1 MVLDRRWLGLGVL
14 AMACGPAEV
23 GWSVAP
29 AGALGLQDAQG
40 CAWTLLSGG
49 WTVSPR
55 ALPTAARQDAV
66 VWPAFDVT
74 VPNGALDYGPSVS
87 TDGARYGRVWLGVSE
102 IEVQGTLTCPDAAP
116 VALAWAGTA
125 MTDVG
130 CKGAALASA
139 DGSTTR
145 FAITVGPRWP
155 WGAAVDAREVLEAAS
170 QVAAQGP
177 VALGDLALGEGTL
190 AEEASAVLAGAL
202 AVQGAD
208 CALSGAAWS
217 D

>member
-1 MVLDRRWLGLGVL
+1 MVLDRRGLGLGVL
-14 AMACGPAEV
+14 VMACGPAEV

-40 CAWTLLSGG
+40 CAWTLQSGV
-49 WTVSPR
+49 WRVSPR
-55 ALPTAARQDAV
+55 ALPTAARLDAV
-66 VWPAFDVT
+66 VWPSFDVM

-102 IEVQGTLTCPDAAP
+102 IELQGTLTCPEASP
-116 VALAWAGTA
+116 VPLAWAGA
-125 MTDVG
+125 ASTDVV
-130 CKGAALASA
+130 CQGAALASA

-170 QVAAQGP
+170 QVVSQGP
-177 VALGDLALGEGTL
+177 VALGDLSLGEGTL
-190 AEEASAVLAGAL
+190 AEEASAVLSGAL
-202 AVQGAD
+202 SVQGAD